1 MALKMRGGIRPSCSK
16 SPIKSLFSV
25 ESFNGS
31 FQADGSTPSESIMS
45 RNQSRRCFLR
55 CASSLIA
62 LPALES
68 FGFRRFASAADSA
81 GASRPKRAVFLN
93 FGWGV
98 TNETWF
104 PDVNQTGADYKLP
117 LGLAPLARHKADFT
131 IIQGLS
137 NKFANEAHWGST
149 FWLTGANRYAE
160 PGQSFHNSI
169 SVDQVI
175 AAHLGRETRFA
186 SLQLN
191 SPDVPNSGH
200 GPGLSLAWDLRGKP
214 VAGLENP
221 VLAFHRLFSA
231 ETTSLAERQ
240 AMLAQKRS
248 VLDAVLTD
256 AGDLQRG
263 LNKTDNDKLDEYF
276 QSIRD
281 IETRLGKD
289 EQWLNVAKPKAAL
302 PEPKPGLSGRD
313 EIQVMYDLMVAALQT
328 DSTRVITYRQPVG
341 TLLTSIGVKVAP
353 HDMSHY
359 TPGDRME
366 ASQKRDAV
374 QSELL
379 AGFIDKLKATKEPD
393 GTSLFDHTVLTYGS
407 NIRTI
412 HYLDNC
418 PTLIA
423 GGGAGLKLGQHLVAP
438 KNTPLCNLWL
448 SLINGLGIKADRHGD
463 STGVMT
469 EVVT

>member
-1 MALKMRGGIRPSCSK
+1 MQVTK
-16 SPIKSLFSV
+16 
-25 ESFNGS
+25 
-31 FQADGSTPSESIMS
+31 
-45 RNQSRRCFLR
+45 SRRHFLR
-55 CASSLIA
+55 SASALIA

-68 FGFRRFASAADSA
+68 FGFRKLAPAATA
-81 GASRPKRAVFLN
+81 EIARPKRAVFLN

-104 PDVNQTGADYKLP
+104 PDLKQTGANYPLP
-117 LGLAPLARHKADFT
+117 PGLVPLARHKADIT
-131 IIQGLS
+131 VVQGLS

-160 PGQSFHNSI
+160 PGQSMHNSI
-169 SVDQVI
+169 SVDQV
-175 AAHLGRETRFA
+175 AALQFGKETRFA

-191 SPDVPNSGH
+191 SPDVNNSGH
-200 GPGLSLAWDLRGKP
+200 GPGLSLAWDSRGKP
-214 VAGLENP
+214 VAGLDNP
-221 VLAFHRLFSA
+221 VFAFHKLFSA
-231 ETTSLAERQ
+231 DTTPLAERQ

-256 AGDLQRG
+256 AGDLQRS
-263 LNKTDNDKLDEYF
+263 LNKTDTAKLDEYF

-289 EQWLNVAKPKAAL
+289 EQWLNVLKPKAAL
-302 PEPKPGLSGRD
+302 TEPKQGLAGRD
-313 EIQVMYDLMVAALQT
+313 EVALMYDIIVAALQT

-341 TLLTSIGVKVAP
+341 TLLQSLAIKVAP

-359 TPGDRME
+359 SPGDRME
-366 ASQKRDAV
+366 ASQKRDVA

-379 AGFIDKLKATKEPD
+379 ARLMDKLKATKEPD
-393 GTSLFDHTVLTYGS
+393 GTSLFDHTVLAYGS

-418 PTLIA
+418 PTILA
-423 GGGAGLKLGQHLVAP
+423 GGGAGLKRGQHISLP
-438 KNTPLCNLWL
+438 KNTPLSNAWL
-448 SLINGLGIKADRHGD
+448 TLLHGLGIKAERHGD
-463 STGVMT
+463 STGIIK
-469 EVVT
+469 ELIA

>member
-1 MALKMRGGIRPSCSK
+1 MQVTK
-16 SPIKSLFSV
+16 
-25 ESFNGS
+25 
-31 FQADGSTPSESIMS
+31 
-45 RNQSRRCFLR
+45 SRRHFLR
-55 CASSLIA
+55 SASALIA

-68 FGFRRFASAADSA
+68 FGFRKLAPAANPENP
-81 GASRPKRAVFLN
+81 RPKRAVFLN

-104 PDVNQTGADYKLP
+104 PDLKQTGANYPLP
-117 LGLAPLARHKADFT
+117 PGLVPLARHKADIT
-131 IIQGLS
+131 VVQGLS

-160 PGQSFHNSI
+160 PGQSMHNSI
-169 SVDQVI
+169 SVDQV
-175 AAHLGRETRFA
+175 AALQFGKETRFA

-191 SPDVPNSGH
+191 SPDVNNSGH
-200 GPGLSLAWDLRGKP
+200 GPGLSLAWDSRGKP
-214 VAGLENP
+214 VAGLDNP
-221 VLAFHRLFSA
+221 VFAFHKLFSA
-231 ETTSLAERQ
+231 DTTPLAERQ

-256 AGDLQRG
+256 AGDLQRS
-263 LNKTDNDKLDEYF
+263 LNKTDTAKLDEYF

-289 EQWLNVAKPKAAL
+289 EQWLNVLKPKAAL
-302 PEPKPGLSGRD
+302 TEPKQGLAGRD
-313 EIQVMYDLMVAALQT
+313 EVALMYDIIVAALQT

-341 TLLTSIGVKVAP
+341 TLLQSLAIKVAP

-359 TPGDRME
+359 SPGDRME
-366 ASQKRDAV
+366 ASQKRDVA

-379 AGFIDKLKATKEPD
+379 ARLMDKLKATKEPD
-393 GTSLFDHTVLTYGS
+393 GTSLFDHTVLAYGS

-418 PTLIA
+418 PTILA
-423 GGGAGLKLGQHLVAP
+423 GGGAGLKRGQHISLP
-438 KNTPLCNLWL
+438 KNTPLSNAWL
-448 SLINGLGIKADRHGD
+448 TLLHGIGVKAERHGD
-463 STGVMT
+463 STGIIK
-469 EVVT
+469 ELIS

>member
-1 MALKMRGGIRPSCSK
+1 MKTK
-16 SPIKSLFSV
+16 
-25 ESFNGS
+25 
-31 FQADGSTPSESIMS
+31 
-45 RNQSRRCFLR
+45 QSRRHFLR
-55 CASSLIA
+55 SASALIA

-68 FGFRRFASAADSA
+68 FGFRKLAPAATA
-81 GASRPKRAVFLN
+81 EKARPKRAVFLN

-104 PDVNQTGADYKLP
+104 PDLKQTGTDYMLP
-117 LGLAPLARHKADFT
+117 PGLVPLARHKADIT
-131 IIQGLS
+131 VVQGLS

-160 PGQSFHNSI
+160 PGQSMHNSI
-169 SVDQVI
+169 SVDQV
-175 AAHLGRETRFA
+175 AALQFGKETRFA

-191 SPDVPNSGH
+191 SPDVNNSGH
-200 GPGLSLAWDLRGKP
+200 GPGLSLAWDSRGKP
-214 VAGLENP
+214 VAGLDNP
-221 VLAFHRLFSA
+221 VFAFHKLFSA
-231 ETTSLAERQ
+231 DTTPIAERQ

-256 AGDLQRG
+256 AGDLQRS
-263 LNKTDNDKLDEYF
+263 LNKTDTAKLDEYF

-289 EQWLNVAKPKAAL
+289 EQWLNVLKPKAAL
-302 PEPKPGLSGRD
+302 TEPKQGLAGRD
-313 EIQVMYDLMVAALQT
+313 EVALMYDIIVAALQT

-341 TLLTSIGVKVAP
+341 TLLQSLAIKVAP

-359 TPGDRME
+359 SPGERME
-366 ASQKRDAV
+366 ASQKRDIA

-379 AGFIDKLKATKEPD
+379 ARLIDKLKGTKEPD
-393 GTSLFDHTVLTYGS
+393 GTSLFDHTVLAYGS

-418 PTLIA
+418 PTILT
-423 GGGAGLKLGQHLVAP
+423 GGGAGLKRGQHISLP
-438 KNTPLCNLWL
+438 KNTPLSNAWL
-448 SLINGLGIKADRHGD
+448 TLLHGLGIKAERHGD
-463 STGVMT
+463 STGIIK
-469 EVVT
+469 ELIA

>member
-1 MALKMRGGIRPSCSK
+1 MKTK
-16 SPIKSLFSV
+16 
-25 ESFNGS
+25 
-31 FQADGSTPSESIMS
+31 
-45 RNQSRRCFLR
+45 QSRRHFLR
-55 CASSLIA
+55 SASALIA

-68 FGFRRFASAADSA
+68 FGFRKLAPAATFANP
-81 GASRPKRAVFLN
+81 RPKRAVFLN

-104 PDVNQTGADYKLP
+104 PDLKQTGTDYMLP
-117 LGLAPLARHKADFT
+117 PGLVPLARHKADFT
-131 IIQGLS
+131 VVQGLS

-160 PGQSFHNSI
+160 PGQSMHNSI
-169 SVDQVI
+169 SVDQV
-175 AAHLGRETRFA
+175 AALQFGKETRFA

-191 SPDVPNSGH
+191 SPDVNNSGH
-200 GPGLSLAWDLRGKP
+200 GPGLSLAWDSRGKP
-214 VAGLENP
+214 VAGLDNP
-221 VLAFHRLFSA
+221 LFAFHKLFSA
-231 ETTSLAERQ
+231 DTTPLAERQ

-256 AGDLQRG
+256 AGDLQRS
-263 LNKTDNDKLDEYF
+263 LNKTDTAKLDEYF

-289 EQWLNVAKPKAAL
+289 EQWLNVLKPKAAL
-302 PEPKPGLSGRD
+302 TEPKQGLAGRD
-313 EIQVMYDLMVAALQT
+313 EVALMYDIIVAALQT

-341 TLLTSIGVKVAP
+341 TLLQSLAIKVAP

-359 TPGDRME
+359 SPGDRME
-366 ASQKRDAV
+366 ASQKRDIA

-379 AGFIDKLKATKEPD
+379 ARLIDKLKATKEPD
-393 GTSLFDHTVLTYGS
+393 GTSLFDHTVLAYGS

-418 PTLIA
+418 PTILT
-423 GGGAGLKLGQHLVAP
+423 GGGAGLKRGHHISLP
-438 KNTPLCNLWL
+438 KNTPLSNAWL
-448 SLINGLGIKADRHGD
+448 TLLHGLGVKVERHGD
-463 STGVMT
+463 STGIIK
-469 EVVT
+469 ELIA